1 MADYVRRPHKM
12 ISEIVGD
19 VETIRVEVDMESRWL
34 TVWVMRLDREE
45 PWRHEVKLVED
56 RA

>member
-1 MADYVRRPHKM
+1 MADFPGRPRKL
-12 ISEIVGD
+12 ISEVVGD
-19 VETIRVEVDMESRWL
+19 VETVRVEVDMETRRL

-45 PWRHEVKLVED
+45 PWRHEVQLVED